1 MTKKMI
7 KTIIVDDEPL
17 ARESLKNSL
26 HDFEDIEILRECA
39 NGFEAVQ
46 AVQAQRP
53 DVVFLDIQMPKL
65 DGFDVVEL
73 LGNESPFIV
82 FVTAYDAYA
91 IKAFEAKALDY
102 LLKPIQKERLT
113 KTIER
118 VKERISQEDFPPID
132 KLIETHR
139 KNAAPLTRI
148 LVRDR
153 SDVHI
158 IPVEDVMYIEAQDD
172 YIEIHTSKGS
182 FLKNERIS
190 NLEEALDDH
199 QFCRIHR
206 SFIMNIEYLSKI
218 EPHTK
223 DSKLAILKNGRNLPI
238 SRSGYSKLT
247 DLL

>member
-1 MTKKMI
+1 MTIGI
-7 KTIIVDDEPL
+7 KAIIVDDEPL
-17 ARESLKNSL
+17 ARASLKSAL
-26 HDFEDIEILRECA
+26 GVFDDVEILKECA

-46 AVQAQRP
+46 AVQALRP

-65 DGFDVVEL
+65 DGFDVAEL
-73 LGNESPFIV
+73 LGDESPLVV
-82 FVTAYDAYA
+82 FVTAYDEYA
-91 IKAFEAKALDY
+91 IRAFETKALDY
-102 LLKPIQKERLT
+102 LLKPVQGERLA
-113 KTIER
+113 KTL
-118 VKERISQEDFPPID
+118 ERIKEHLAQDDFPPID
-132 KLIETHR
+132 KLLEAHR
-139 KNAAPLTRI
+139 KNSSPITRI

-172 YIEIHTSKGS
+172 YIEIHTTKGS

-190 NLEEALDDH
+190 NLEDALDSG

-206 SFIMNIEYLSKI
+206 SFIMNIEFLSKI

-238 SRSGYSKLT
+238 SRSGYAKLT
-247 DLL
+247 ELL

>member
-1 MTKKMI
+1 MTIGI
-7 KTIIVDDEPL
+7 KAIIVDDEPL
-17 ARESLKNSL
+17 ARASLKSAL
-26 HDFEDIEILRECA
+26 AVFDGVEILKECA

-46 AVQAQRP
+46 AVQALHP

-65 DGFDVVEL
+65 DGFDVAEL
-73 LGNESPFIV
+73 LGDESPLVV
-82 FVTAYDAYA
+82 FVTAYDEYA
-91 IKAFEAKALDY
+91 IRAFEAKALDY
-102 LLKPIQKERLT
+102 LLKPVQGERLA
-113 KTIER
+113 KTL
-118 VKERISQEDFPPID
+118 ERIKEHLAQDDFPPID
-132 KLIETHR
+132 KLLDAHR
-139 KNAAPLTRI
+139 KDSSPITRI

-172 YIEIHTSKGS
+172 YIEIHTTKGS

-190 NLEEALDDH
+190 NLEDALDGS

-206 SFIMNIEYLSKI
+206 SFIMNIEFLSKI

-238 SRSGYSKLT
+238 SRSGYAKLT
-247 DLL
+247 ELL